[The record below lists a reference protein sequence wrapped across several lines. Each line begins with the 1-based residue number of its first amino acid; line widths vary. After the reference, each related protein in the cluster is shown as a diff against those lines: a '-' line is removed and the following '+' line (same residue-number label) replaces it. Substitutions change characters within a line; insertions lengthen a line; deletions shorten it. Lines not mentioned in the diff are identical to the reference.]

1 MRQRAILS
9 ALVMALAT
17 GSVTQSAWACGLEG
31 GLGDALSAAHD
42 GSLDVAFATRDAIT
56 SGWLIPDPDLETE
69 AAHDRADE
77 RLRTF
82 AAALPLAPRGARP
95 FAVLLVEPGVW
106 TRVSPRAGRWSLA
119 THIEKPGSGET
130 AVLASEPALRKLV
143 DGQLS
148 ADQALSTGVLAVRGV
163 PAERDRL
170 IATLRQVFPDRSATT
185 AGPAILFSVA
195 ATSTVKLTPIIMRR
209 SHSEID

>member
-1 MRQRAILS
+1 MRQKAILS

-17 GSVTQSAWACGLEG
+17 GFVTQSASACGLEG
-31 GLGDALSAAHD
+31 GLGDAFSAAHE

-56 SGWLIPDPDLETE
+56 SGWLIPDHVLETE

-82 AAALPLAPRGARP
+82 TAGLPIAGRGAKP
-95 FAVLLVEPGVW
+95 FAVLLVESGVW
-106 TRVSPRAGRWSLA
+106 TRISPKAGRWSLA
-119 THIEKPGSGET
+119 THIEKPGSSET
-130 AVLASEPALRKLV
+130 AVIASEPALRKLV

-148 ADQALSTGVLAVRGV
+148 ADHALSKGVLSVRGE

-170 IATLRQVFPDRSATT
+170 IATLRQVYPERSAKT
-185 AGPAILFSVA
+185 AL
-195 ATSTVKLTPIIMRR
+195 R
-209 SHSEID
+209 